1 MTHPAKQDNLLAL
14 RARREVNKMTIKQ
27 RIAGALVAGSF
38 IAASLLPAAA
48 FADQT
53 CTISG
58 NGRDS
63 RNRCRIRVERRLTV
77 DQRNTAT
84 VRNIVVVVQNT
95 GLNSASNNTKNG
107 GDVDVNTGN
116 TTSTIT
122 ITVSGNTNTA
132 VPPPGP

>member
-1 MTHPAKQDNLLAL
+1 
-14 RARREVNKMTIKQ
+14 MTIKG
-27 RIAGALVAGSF
+27 RIGTA
-38 IAASLLPAAA
+38 IAAGTIIAATLLPSAA

-63 RNRCRIRVERRLTV
+63 RNRCRIKIERRLTV
-77 DQRNTAT
+77 RQTNTAT
-84 VRNIVVVVQNT
+84 VRNKVVVIQNT
-95 GLNSASNNTKNG
+95 GLNDANNNTTNG
-107 GDVDVNTGN
+107 GDVSIDTGN

-132 VPPPGP
+132 AVPPVGP